1 MTANTKSPPS
11 REQSFSVVFAVELW
25 ERFGYYGMQAILAV
39 YLVQNLGMSDRAAL
53 AIMGAFFALTYI
65 TPVFG
70 GYLGDRIIGPRRS
83 MIMGASI
90 LAAGYLVLAIADTH
104 RALLSLA
111 MASIAAG
118 NGLFKPNAA
127 NLVRR
132 IYQGD
137 DKRLDGVFTLYYMAV
152 NVGST
157 LSMLFTPWL
166 RDYWGQKSAFLTCFA
181 GLVIGII
188 GYLWRRRWLESA
200 GSARDQQALP
210 ATTLL
215 GVVSGFVILIVVL
228 SIVIFSPGL
237 ARICVWMACLA
248 VTVYWIFL
256 FRRTETSQRPGL
268 KLTYLLA
275 VESMAFLIFYQQQ
288 VTSLTLFALRAVD
301 GRFQIGGVTLFHF
314 SAGQFQALNPIWI
327 MVVSPLLARIYHAAA
342 LRNRPISLAVK
353 MLVGFILVT
362 LGFFVWW
369 QAASLTAGRVSAW
382 IMVLGYGLISVA
394 ELLTMALG
402 LAVIA
407 RYTSARSSGFMMGCL
422 YLLWGVAM
430 YFGSL
435 VAMHAAMPDPHL
447 PEIAAAHIYGLLFR
461 DLFIAGLVTTLSVA
475 ALLPLAK
482 KWDRQHLGA
491 TGTPLD
497 DSVQEVAAIPL

>member
-1 MTANTKSPPS
+1 MKAESSKPPS

-39 YLVQNLGMSDRAAL
+39 YLVQNLGMTDRTAL

-70 GYLGDRIIGPRRS
+70 GFLGDRVIGPRRA
-83 MIMGASI
+83 MLWGAAI
-90 LAAGYLVLAIADTH
+90 LAAGYFVLALADAH
-104 RALLSLA
+104 RALLSMA
-111 MASIAAG
+111 MASISAG

-137 DKRLDGVFTLYYMAV
+137 DKKLDGVFTLYYMAV

-166 RDYWGQKSAFLTCFA
+166 RDRWGQESAFLTCSA
-181 GLVIGII
+181 GLVIGIMW
-188 GYLWRRRWLESA
+188 YLSRRRWLISA
-200 GSARDQQALP
+200 GAERDQYRLP
-210 ATTLL
+210 LLTLMGL
-215 GVVSGFVILIVVL
+215 LAGFVALIAAL
-228 SIVIFSPGL
+228 SIVIFSPDL
-237 ARICVWMACLA
+237 ARICVWGACLA
-248 VTVYWIFL
+248 VAIYWGIL
-256 FRRTETSQRPGL
+256 FYRTEAAQRPGL

-275 VESMAFLIFYQQQ
+275 LQSMVFLIFYQQQ

-301 GRFQIGGVTLFHF
+301 GRFQIGGVTLFRF

-327 MVVSPLLARIYHAAA
+327 MLVSPLLARFYHAAA
-342 LRNRPISLAVK
+342 RRNHPISLATK
-353 MLVGFILVT
+353 MLIGFILVT
-362 LGFFVWW
+362 MGFFVWW
-369 QAASLTAGRVSAW
+369 QAASLSTGRISAW

-407 RYTSARSSGFMMGCL
+407 RYTAARSSGFMMGCL

-430 YFGSL
+430 YLGSL
-435 VAMHAAMPDPHL
+435 VAMHAAMPGPNL
-447 PEIAAAHIYGLLFR
+447 PDVVASHIYGLLFR
-461 DLFIAGLVTTLSVA
+461 DLFIAGLMATLCIA
-475 ALLPLAK
+475 ALLPLARR
-482 KWDRQHLGA
+482 WDKAHLSTTGA
-491 TGTPLD
+491 PLD
-497 DSVQEVAAIPL
+497 EAVQEVAGIPL